1 MVVRVVVATET
12 GAPPEAPTWLYSA
25 VEVLLQLP
33 LTELRLIFSEPYEQM
48 DETVGES

>member
-12 GAPPEAPTWLYSA
+12 GAPPEAATWLNSA
-25 VEVLLQLP
+25 VVALLQLP
-33 LTELRLIFSEPYEQM
+33 LAELRLIFSEPYEQM